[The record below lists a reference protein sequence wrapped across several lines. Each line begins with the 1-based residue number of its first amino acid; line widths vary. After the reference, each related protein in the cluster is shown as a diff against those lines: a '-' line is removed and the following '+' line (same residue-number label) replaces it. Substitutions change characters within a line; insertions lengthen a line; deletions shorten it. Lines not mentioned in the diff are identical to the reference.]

1 MKENVFMREKR
12 LTAEELEK
20 KRIEA
25 KKLKE
30 QLEDDVMGLNEDKKK

>member
-1 MKENVFMREKR
+1 MFIREKR

-20 KRIEA
+20 KRIDA

-30 QLEDDVMGLNEDKKK
+30 